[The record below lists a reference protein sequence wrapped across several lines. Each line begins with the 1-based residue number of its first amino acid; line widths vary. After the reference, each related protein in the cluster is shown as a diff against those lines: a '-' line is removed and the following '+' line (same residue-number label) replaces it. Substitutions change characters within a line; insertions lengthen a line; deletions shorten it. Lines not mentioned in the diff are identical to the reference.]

1 MAVVAAVAAGIARSP
16 HRGST
21 LHLQSS
27 LLSLKRRTPPRL
39 KRTRQGLR
47 VAHV

>member
-1 MAVVAAVAAGIARSP
+1 VVVAVVAADIERFRRAGSKMLRQ
-16 HRGST
+16 
-21 LHLQSS
+21 HLAMG
-27 LLSLKRRTPPRL
+27 LKRRTPLRS